1 MKRFIRLISIG
12 IAVALFAGCAANF
25 AGKTPVGKSDV
36 RFITANEAIS
46 AENYEVKGVVVVQR
60 SKMYFDFFGMVKPP
74 NEALSEVFT
83 EDIANELTGK
93 VRELGGNAVLN
104 MEVVQFSA
112 LPGGFLYLLPIGLA
126 DVTLQATAIT
136 ITE

>member
-1 MKRFIRLISIG
+1 MKQMGRVFVMI
-12 IAVALFAGCAANF
+12 IAVVLVAGCAANF
-25 AGKTPVGKSDV
+25 AGKTPVEKSDV
-36 RFITANEAIS
+36 RFITANEDIS

-60 SKMYFDFFGMVKPP
+60 SKMYFDLFGMVKPP

-83 EDIANELTGK
+83 DDIANELTDK

-112 LPGGFLYLLPIGLA
+112 LPGGFLYLLPIGMA